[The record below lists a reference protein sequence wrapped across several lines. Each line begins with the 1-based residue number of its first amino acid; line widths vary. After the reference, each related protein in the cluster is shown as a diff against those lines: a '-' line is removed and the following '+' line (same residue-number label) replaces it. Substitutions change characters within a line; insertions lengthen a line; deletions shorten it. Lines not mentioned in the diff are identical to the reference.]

1 MPATR
6 IRDRLGQQRQ
16 RAQTMERK
24 SSIMLAG
31 HMQYNAGVQL
41 LPKAVSLER
50 PVKFLIGPCS
60 DALPCES
67 ASQGRSLSTGQ
78 SHRPAI

>member
-6 IRDRLGQQRQ
+6 HRDRLGQQRQ

-31 HMQYNAGVQL
+31 HMQYNAM
-41 LPKAVSLER
+41 
-50 PVKFLIGPCS
+50 
-60 DALPCES
+60 
-67 ASQGRSLSTGQ
+67 STDNRRRIKQRQ
-78 SHRPAI
+78 SYTLGTK